1 MCPRAKES
9 VCREMKELNENLKSE
24 EFALTN
30 NRDTDRSV
38 DSRRGAAV
46 EKENDATPRHTAE
59 EAGGRRVRRFSVV
72 GSVVSLVQNL
82 EKTRAQPEEEGSNSA
97 KERKV
102 RFR

>member
-1 MCPRAKES
+1 
-9 VCREMKELNENLKSE
+9 MKELNENLKSE

-30 NRDTDRSV
+30 NRDTGRSV

-59 EAGGRRVRRFSVV
+59 EDHGRRVRRFSVV

-82 EKTRAQPEEEGSNSA
+82 EKTRVQSEEEGSNTA